1 MKVQLN
7 LGPFAAAIASGF
19 VAINILNGNALNYVH
34 FAGVEN
40 EIGCAVIALT
50 MCALSLFASFEK
62 INAK

>member
-7 LGPFAAAIASGF
+7 ILPFFSAIASGF
-19 VAINILNGNALNYVH
+19 VAVNILNGNALNYVH

-50 MCALSLFASFEK
+50 MAGLSLFASFEK
-62 INAK
+62 IKAK